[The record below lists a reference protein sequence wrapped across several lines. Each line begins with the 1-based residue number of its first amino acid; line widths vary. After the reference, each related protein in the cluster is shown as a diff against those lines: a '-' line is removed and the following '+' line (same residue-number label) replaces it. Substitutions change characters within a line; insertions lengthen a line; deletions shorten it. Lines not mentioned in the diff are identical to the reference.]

1 MLIKNL
7 EKATLKKAVK
17 EKTSTG
23 SLINTSY
30 TKIDDYR
37 IQEQTLQDEVSS
49 TTYGS
54 DVNKMLRVASPLH
67 RLERYLLPKVD
78 NKDDNISLYYLF
90 YKDVQYKI
98 VAVRNYY
105 LDISRLWNH

>member
-7 EKATLKKAVK
+7 EKATLKKATK
-17 EKTSTG
+17 HKTMTG
-23 SLINTSY
+23 NLINTIY

-37 IQEQTLQDEVSS
+37 VQEQVLQDEVS
-49 TTYGS
+49 TTMYGS

-78 NKDDNISLYYLF
+78 NVNDNISLYYLF
-90 YKDVQYKI
+90 YKDKQYKI
-98 VAVRNYY
+98 VAVRDYY
-105 LDISRLWNH
+105 IDLERV

>member
-7 EKATLKKAVK
+7 EIATLKKATK
-17 EKTSTG
+17 EKTSSG
-23 SLINTSY
+23 SLINASY

-49 TTYGS
+49 TIYGS
-54 DVNKMLRVASPLH
+54 DVNKMLRVASPLQ

-98 VAVRNYY
+98 VAVRDYY
-105 LDISRLWNH
+105 LDISRL

>member
-7 EKATLKKAVK
+7 EKATLKKATK
-17 EKTSTG
+17 EKTTTG
-23 SLINTSY
+23 SLINASY
-30 TKIDDYR
+30 EKIDDYR

-49 TTYGS
+49 TIYGS

-67 RLERYLLPKVD
+67 RLEKYLLPKVD
-78 NKDDNISLYYLF
+78 NKEDNISLYYLF

-98 VAVRNYY
+98 VAVRDYY
-105 LDISRLWNH
+105 IDLSRL

>member
-7 EKATLKKAVK
+7 NKATLKRGIKTRTTTGNIVVNEY
-17 EKTSTG
+17 EK
-23 SLINTSY
+23 IN
-30 TKIDDYR
+30 DYR
-37 IQEQTLQDEVSS
+37 VQEQTLQDEVTSNI
-49 TTYGS
+49 YGS

-78 NKDDNISLYYLF
+78 NVKDNIKDYYLF

-98 VAVRNYY
+98 VAVRSYFID
-105 LDISRLWNH
+105 LKRV

>member
-7 EKATLKKAVK
+7 EKATLKKGIK
-17 EKTSTG
+17 ERTATG
-23 SLINTSY
+23 NLIVSKY
-30 TKIDDYR
+30 EKINDYR
-37 IQEQTLQDEVSS
+37 IQEQTLQDEVTS
-49 TTYGS
+49 TIYGA

-78 NKDDNISLYYLF
+78 NVNDNVSDYYLF

-98 VAVRNYY
+98 VAVRSYY
-105 LDISRLWNH
+105 IDLKRV

>member
-17 EKTSTG
+17 EKTTTG
-23 SLINTSY
+23 SLIN
-30 TKIDDYR
+30 KIDDYR

-49 TTYGS
+49 TIYGS

-98 VAVRNYY
+98 VAVRDYY
-105 LDISRLWNH
+105 LDISRL

>member
-7 EKATLKKAVK
+7 EKATLKKANK
-17 EKTSTG
+17 EKTSSG
-23 SLINTSY
+23 SLINVSY
-30 TKIDDYR
+30 EKIDDYR

-49 TTYGS
+49 TIYGS

-98 VAVRNYY
+98 VAVRDYY
-105 LDISRLWNH
+105 IDLSRL

>member
-7 EKATLKKAVK
+7 EKATLKKATK
-17 EKTSTG
+17 QKTGTG
-23 SLINTSY
+23 SLINADY

-37 IQEQTLQDEVSS
+37 IQKQTLQDEVS
-49 TTYGS
+49 TTMYGS

-78 NKDDNISLYYLF
+78 NKEDNISYYYLF
-90 YKDVQYKI
+90 YNEVQYKI
-98 VAVRNYY
+98 VAVRDYY
-105 LDISRLWNH
+105 IDLERV